1 MLTSSYFGKKML
13 HNFFQSK
20 KITIFFLLW
29 FLFFSLLLL
38 TSQFTHSCISTMILL
53 FSVSDFSKNGSKNWN
68 IAFGVSTFNGNII
81 NCFFILFFQT
91 ELLYWPRPIVAF
103 PWDQHDPSW
112 LCNLFLWMHLS
123 ANITA
128 AKSGLSYGHFTFRST
143 SHTHWSCKLC
153 YVQTGSICWTNLLSF
168 IQGN

>member
-20 KITIFFLLW
+20 KITTFFLLW
-29 FLFFSLLLL
+29 FLFFSLL

-81 NCFFILFFQT
+81 NCFFILFFPDWIT
-91 ELLYWPRPIVAF
+91 LLAK
-103 PWDQHDPSW
+103 
-112 LCNLFLWMHLS
+112 
-123 ANITA
+123 ANR
-128 AKSGLSYGHFTFRST
+128 GLSMGPTWSFMAVQPFSLDAFVSEHY
-143 SHTHWSCKLC
+143 SCK
-153 YVQTGSICWTNLLSF
+153 IWPLLWPLYFSLY
-168 IQGN
+168 IPYTLKL

>member
-1 MLTSSYFGKKML
+1 MF
-13 HNFFQSK
+13 
-20 KITIFFLLW
+20 
-29 FLFFSLLLL
+29 FLFF
-38 TSQFTHSCISTMILL
+38 
-53 FSVSDFSKNGSKNWN
+53 
-68 IAFGVSTFNGNII
+68 
-81 NCFFILFFQT
+81 FFQT

-153 YVQTGSICWTNLLSF
+153 YVQAGSICWTNLLSF
-168 IQGN
+168 ILGNLSLIFLVCKHNQVMQIHTTYQFQKLNRQLMLILIQIILWCFPIFRQ